1 MNIKSVVHKTN
12 LLLVGALGFAPHPA
26 QAELKP
32 VSKSNIFLTRTIG
45 RLLLSLL
52 VIFGSTKMAMA
63 ADGGGATDSRPN
75 QAGTNRPNV
84 LFLIVDDLNT
94 LLLGDTNRY
103 AGKVIAPNMT
113 RLADSGVNFT
123 RNFAAAPK
131 CEPSRTAFLSGVVP
145 WKSGVYDN
153 GYDVNSSPGLKT
165 ATSLPAYF
173 RQHGYYAASYGKVS
187 HGWDMGELDDLTGHK
202 RDPIPPGAPLN
213 GYSKDRKGKVTE
225 NDWGPIGIPE
235 SEMNDTKRADEAI
248 AQLKRKHDKPFF
260 VACGLFHPHMA
271 AYSPKKYFDLYPL
284 DSILLPPTIPNDLD
298 DVPPLGQ
305 ELAHTSA
312 FAEIAAHHQWKN
324 AIQGYLASTT
334 YADGQIGRILA
345 ALESSPYK
353 DNTIVVLI
361 SDNGFHIGEKEHWQK
376 STLWEEATHVLM
388 MFRVPGLTQPH
399 QVCNRIVSL
408 MDVYPTLVELAGL
421 PKPSSIAGNSIVPL
435 LKDCNTPWDHP
446 DLMAYQSNMSVRN
459 DGYRLIRYKDGTTEF
474 YDEAKD
480 PHEWT
485 NQTKNPEY
493 AEIQRKMAAML
504 PAQAAMAPSVD
515 DMRGG
520 NGKSKTKSKTKSKQ
534 KNQYP
539 GEE

>member
-1 MNIKSVVHKTN
+1 MPLLAGVVATVPGH
-12 LLLVGALGFAPHPA
+12 AA
-26 QAELKP
+26 KP
-32 VSKSNIFLTRTIG
+32 SPS
-45 RLLLSLL
+45 
-52 VIFGSTKMAMA
+52 
-63 ADGGGATDSRPN
+63 PN
-75 QAGTNRPNV
+75 KAGTDRLNV

-94 LLLGDTNRY
+94 LLLGDMNRY
-103 AGKVIAPNMT
+103 TGKVIAPNIT
-113 RLADSGVNFT
+113 RMADSGVNFT

-131 CEPSRTAFLSGVVP
+131 CSPSRTSFLSGVVP

-153 GYDVNSSPGLKT
+153 GYDVNSSPALKN
-165 ATSLPAYF
+165 AISLPAYF

-187 HGWDMGELDDLTGHK
+187 HGWNLGELDDMSGHH

-213 GYSKDRKGKVTE
+213 GYAKDKKGKVTE
-225 NDWGPIGIPE
+225 NDWGPINIPE
-235 SEMNDTKRADEAI
+235 SEMDDSKRADQAI
-248 AQLKRKHDKPFF
+248 AQLKAKHDKPFF
-260 VACGLFHPHMA
+260 IACGLFHPHMA

-284 DSILLPPTIPNDLD
+284 NSIQLPPTIPNDLE

-305 ELAHTSA
+305 ELAHEGA
-312 FAEIAAHHQWKN
+312 FSEIAAHNQWKN

-334 YADGQIGRILA
+334 YADAQIGRILDTLA
-345 ALESSPYK
+345 NSPYK

-361 SDNGFHIGEKEHWQK
+361 TDNGFHIGEKEHWQK
-376 STLWEEATHVLM
+376 STLWEEATHVQM
-388 MFRVPGLTQPH
+388 MFRVPGLTKPH
-399 QVCNRIVSL
+399 LVCNRIVSL

-421 PKPSSIAGNSIVPL
+421 PKSSHQDGHSLVPL
-435 LKDCNTPWDHP
+435 LKDCNTPWNYP
-446 DLMAYQSNMSVRN
+446 ALSAYQSNMAVRT

-493 AEIQRKMAAML
+493 VEIKCKLASLL

-520 NGKSKTKSKTKSKQ
+520 NQKSK
-534 KNQYP
+534 KNNR
-539 GEE
+539 EEEAP

>member
-1 MNIKSVVHKTN
+1 MKS
-12 LLLVGALGFAPHPA
+12 
-26 QAELKP
+26 
-32 VSKSNIFLTRTIG
+32 SMSLTRINVS
-45 RLLLSLL
+45 LLLSLL
-52 VIFGSTKMAMA
+52 MLCGSVELARA
-63 ADGGGATDSRPN
+63 AEVDGKSDRRPN
-75 QAGTNRPNV
+75 KAGSDRLNV

-103 AGKVIAPNMT
+103 AGKVIAPNIT

-123 RNFAAAPK
+123 RNFAVAPK

-153 GYDVNSSPGLKT
+153 GYDVNSSPALKH

-187 HGWDMGELDDLTGHK
+187 HGWDMGELDDLTSHK
-202 RDPIPPGAPLN
+202 RDPAPPGAPLN
-213 GYSKDRKGKVTE
+213 GWAKSSSGKVRE

-260 VACGLFHPHMA
+260 LACGLFHPHMA

-284 DSILLPPTIPNDLD
+284 DSIQLPPTIPNDLD
-298 DVPPLGQ
+298 DVPPLGK
-305 ELAHTSA
+305 ELAHLGA
-312 FAEIAAHHQWKN
+312 FREIAAHNQWKN

-334 YADGQIGRILA
+334 YADAQIGRILDV
-345 ALESSPYK
+345 LENSPYK

-361 SDNGFHIGEKEHWQK
+361 TDNGFHIGEKEHWQK
-376 STLWEEATHVLM
+376 STLWEEATHVQM
-388 MFRVPGLTQPH
+388 MFRVPGLTRPH
-399 QVCNRIVSL
+399 QVCKRIVSL

-421 PKPSSIAGNSIVPL
+421 PQASHQDGRSLVPL
-435 LKDCNTPWDHP
+435 LKDCNAPWDFP
-446 DLMAYQSNMSVRN
+446 ALSAYQSNMSVRT

-485 NQTKNPEY
+485 NQTQNPEY
-493 AEIQRKMAAML
+493 AEMQRKLAAFL
-504 PAQAAMAPSVD
+504 PAQVAMAPSVD
-515 DMRGG
+515 DKRGAKP
-520 NGKSKTKSKTKSKQ
+520 KSRK
-534 KNQYP
+534 KNQ
-539 GEE
+539 GVEEEQSP